1 MWGWRMNG
9 GVFPGFC
16 LARSF
21 ELNVGG
27 RKEKKLK
34 EEFSNWNR
42 ME

>member
-1 MWGWRMNG
+1 MWGWRTNG